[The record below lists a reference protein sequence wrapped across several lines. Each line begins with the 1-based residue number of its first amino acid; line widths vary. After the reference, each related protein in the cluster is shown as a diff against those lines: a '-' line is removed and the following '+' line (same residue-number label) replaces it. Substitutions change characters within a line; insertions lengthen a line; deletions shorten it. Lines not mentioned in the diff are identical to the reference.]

1 MADEYRIDS
10 HKLIFHPKRV
20 AQWLEGERIYPVC
33 MEISPSGS
41 CNHRCV
47 FCGLD
52 YLGYKPGFLD
62 KKLILDNLSGMA
74 LKGLKS
80 IVVAGEGEPLLN
92 KHTPEIINGAKKL
105 GIDVAMSSN
114 GVLLTKDVAGECL
127 GSLTWI
133 RFSVNAGTS
142 ETHHFVHKGGAEDFD
157 KTITNISEVV
167 RIKKDKGLK
176 TTIGVQMLLIPDNTH
191 EVVDFGRQLKG
202 IGVDY
207 FTVKP
212 FSKHPKSL
220 CEIDPNF
227 DYKDYVEIEQELK
240 ELDTDKYKTIFRSSS
255 MKKKEQ
261 AKCYNKCY
269 GLPFWA
275 YIDANAEVWACIA
288 YIGDKKFSLGNLK
301 EKSFVEIWESERQKE
316 VVNHALNMDISK
328 CRELCRLDEINK
340 YLHEFKNPGGHVNFI

>member
-1 MADEYRIDS
+1 MADEFRIDS
-10 HKLIFHPKRV
+10 HKLIFHPDRV
-20 AQWLEGERIYPVC
+20 AKWLKGESIYPIC

-62 KKLILDNLSGMA
+62 KKLVLDNLKEMA
-74 LKGLKS
+74 LKDLKS

-92 KHTPEIINGAKKL
+92 KHTPEIINGAKSF

-114 GVLLTKDVAGECL
+114 GVLFSKDVARECL
-127 GSLTWI
+127 ESLTWV
-133 RFSVNAGTS
+133 RFSVNAGS
-142 ETHHFVHKGGAEDFD
+142 SKTHHFVHKGGTGDFD
-157 KTITNISEVV
+157 KAIINISDAVK
-167 RIKKDKGLK
+167 IKKDKGLR
-176 TTIGVQMLLIPDNTH
+176 TTIGVQMLLIPENTH
-191 EVVDFGRQLKG
+191 EVVDFARQLKG

-220 CEIDPNF
+220 CEIDPNYS
-227 DYKDYVEIEQELK
+227 YKDYIQIEQELK
-240 ELDTDKYKTIFRSSS
+240 DLETVNYKIIFRSGS

-261 AKCYNKCY
+261 AKCYSKCY

-275 YIDANAEVWACIA
+275 YIDANAEVWTCIA
-288 YIGDKKFSLGNLK
+288 YIGDKDFSLGNLK
-301 EKSFVEIWESERQKE
+301 EKSFVDIWESERQKE
-316 VVNHALNMDISK
+316 VVNKALNMDISK

-340 YLHEFKNPGGHVNFI
+340 YLHELKNPGGHVNFI